1 MFIEIIGVSGVGKST
16 MLTGISQK
24 LSDIGIDSVQTISAD
39 LKKLKSQ
46 ISDNEKRLN
55 IDLLVSDELAN
66 IIIKAIVK
74 SEMTFSQRLMS
85 FRVLDTALSDLSAF
99 IIVKEGKDV
108 VFDEFLIHKSF
119 LLFANLKEY
128 ESLAKAFFSSVQVPD
143 AVFILKAEIELVL
156 DRIHARDKTVNSYR
170 YASDDE
176 IKVMLARMDK
186 VYEIAETVLT
196 KRGVYVDFVECNGS
210 VEENKSL
217 LFSKIKHLYSTS
229 PDQLQREVFKRRL
242 QESSESFKISDG
254 RHYLKTK
261 DIIYCSFKG
270 PKISFARDECQ
281 RDAQMRFNKFLS
293 KGDSLAGKTVLD
305 LGSNNGA
312 MLIHSTNFEI
322 DSGLGVEYDLDKVE
336 LANDL
341 AEFNG
346 ISNLTFKQ
354 GDIDE
359 INEQDIGCFDVVFS
373 LAIEKHLK
381 DRLSLYNLLGK
392 ITSELLFFE
401 GNAGCDLNEV
411 KALLSEAGFRKF
423 DFLGNCDDDI
433 RKENNKRPMLIAR
446 K

>member
-1 MFIEIIGVSGVGKST
+1 MFIEIIGVSGIGKST
-16 MLTGISQK
+16 LLAGISQR
-24 LSDIGIDSVQTISAD
+24 LSDIGIDGIQTISAD
-39 LKKLKSQ
+39 LKRLKSQ
-46 ISDNEKRLN
+46 IFDDEKRIN
-55 IDLLVSDELAN
+55 IDLLVSDEIAN
-66 IIIKAIVK
+66 IILEAIVK

-85 FRVLDTALSDLSAF
+85 FRVLDTALGDLSAF
-99 IIVKEGKDV
+99 NIIKEYKNV

-119 LLFANLKEY
+119 LLFANLNDY
-128 ESLAKAFFSSVQVPD
+128 ESLAKAFFSLVQVPD
-143 AVFILKAEIELVL
+143 AVLILKAEAELVL
-156 DRIHARDKTVNSYR
+156 DRIHERPKMVNSYR
-170 YASDDE
+170 YASDEE

-186 VYEIAETVLT
+186 VYEIAETVLM
-196 KRGVYVDFVECNGS
+196 KRGVYVDSVECNGN
-210 VEENKSL
+210 VEENECS
-217 LFSKIKHLYSTS
+217 LFSKIKYVHSTS

-254 RHYLKTK
+254 RHFLRTK
-261 DIIYCSFKG
+261 NIIYCSFKG

-322 DSGLGVEYDLDKVE
+322 GSGLGVEYDLDKVE

-346 ISNLTFKQ
+346 LANLTFKQ

-359 INEQDIGCFDVVFS
+359 INERDIGCFDVVFS

-381 DRLSLYNLLGK
+381 DRASLYSLLGK

-401 GNAGCDLNEV
+401 GNAGCDLDEV
-411 KALLSEAGFRKF
+411 KALLSKAGFRKF
-423 DFLGNCDDDI
+423 DLLGNCDDDI